1 MTKIK
6 NIKTSIRVDLFSLL
20 FILFLTLKLMG
31 KITWSWWWVTLP
43 LWAPILLV
51 LTTYVILKLKKKK

>member
-1 MTKIK
+1 MTKMK

>member
-51 LTTYVILKLKKKK
+51 LTIYVILKLKKKK

>member
-6 NIKTSIRVDLFSLL
+6 NIKTSIRIDLFSLL
-20 FILFLTLKLMG
+20 FILFLVLKLMG